1 MKFALNGACTIGTW
15 DGANIEMAQA
25 IGEEQFFVFGL
36 RTEQVQALREQGYQP
51 GRFIDASPALQSVL
65 DAMADG
71 TFSPGEPHRYH
82 DLVRTLA
89 ERDPYLLMADFDA
102 YVATQHEVDRA
113 YADRDGWA
121 RRALLNIAGMGPF
134 SVDRTIGEYVERVWA
149 PPAP

>member
-89 ERDPYLLMADFDA
+89 ERDPYLLMAD
-102 YVATQHEVDRA
+102 
-113 YADRDGWA
+113 GWA